1 MVHAKRRGKPGR
13 LSERVEERLPSEGI
27 SAKDLVGG
35 HAEDGALGGGLVQDV
50 LHGGVSA
57 EVYLR
62 CTCRHGLEQLDGPGS
77 RVEVGSKERHGLLIV
92 LKVAVAVE
100 TER

>member
-1 MVHAKRRGKPGR
+1 MVHAKRRRKPGR
-13 LSERVEERLPSEGI
+13 LSERVEERLPSEGT

-35 HAEDGALGGGLVQDV
+35 HAEDGAFGGSPVQDV

-62 CTCRHGLEQLDGPGS
+62 CTCRHGLEQLTVQAAGLWWGPTNDMASS
-77 RVEVGSKERHGLLIV
+77 R
-92 LKVAVAVE
+92 
-100 TER
+100 